1 MLFLKF
7 MWKGKASIIDKV
19 FLKKNKIGRLI
30 LLDFTYPKLQWLRK
44 CNTGERSH
52 TQLNGT
58 KRETRNR
65 LTTIWPVDL
74 WQKCK
79 DISMEERLLFQ
90 EMFLKQLDILM
101 QKKKMLTPWKK
112 SNDKPRQCI
121 KKQRHHFA
129 NESPYS
135 QSYGF
140 SSSHVWM
147 WELDH
152 KEGWAQKN
160 WCFWI
165 VVLEKT
171 LESPLDYKE
180 IQPVHLKGDQS
191 WVFIGRTDAVA
202 ETPILWP
209 PDEKNWLSGKDPDT
223 GKDWGQEEKGTT
235 EDEMVGWRHRL
246 NGHEFEQLQQIVKD
260 RGA

>member
-165 VVLEKT
+165 VVLKKT
-171 LESPLDYKE
+171 LESLLDFME
-180 IQPVHLKGDQS
+180 FQPVYPKGD
-191 WVFIGRTDAVA
+191 
-202 ETPILWP
+202 
-209 PDEKNWLSGKDPDT
+209 
-223 GKDWGQEEKGTT
+223 
-235 EDEMVGWRHRL
+235 
-246 NGHEFEQLQQIVKD
+246 
-260 RGA
+260 